1 MAVSSAPPV
10 REAPPRWVRAAGLA
24 MLVAIAVFVSLIA
37 LATRDYRGGN
47 WFDSKATEHDFWLN
61 FLCDLPRE
69 IGVNGQRSTAAGVAQ
84 AGLTTMLL
92 ALIPFWL
99 LLPRWFPDRPRL
111 GRVVR
116 IGGVVSALG
125 ALLVPLVPSD
135 KVGDLHGYLVV
146 ASSGPG
152 VVAFACGV
160 TGLVLGRRTPRW
172 LLGVALAALAVAAAD
187 AGLFTHHVVTQNL
200 PHPLLAILQ
209 RVATLLVLTLM
220 ATLGWRSLRG
230 GDPEAL

>member
-1 MAVSSAPPV
+1 MNGKRFSA
-10 REAPPRWVRAAGLA
+10 AH
-24 MLVAIAVFVSLIA
+24 I
-37 LATRDYRGGN
+37 
-47 WFDSKATEHDFWLN
+47 
-61 FLCDLPRE
+61 
-69 IGVNGQRSTAAGVAQ
+69 AQ
-84 AGLTTMLL
+84 AGLSTMLL

-116 IGGVVSALG
+116 IAGVVSAIG
-125 ALLVPLVPSD
+125 ALVVPLVPSD
-135 KVGDLHGYLVV
+135 RVGDLHGYLVV

-152 VVAFACGV
+152 VVAFGCGV
-160 TGLVLGRRTPRW
+160 TGLLLGRRTPRW
-172 LLGVALAALAVAAAD
+172 LLAVAVAALVVAAAD

-220 ATLGWRSLRG
+220 ASLGWRALRSG
-230 GDPEAL
+230 PSESTGS

>member
-1 MAVSSAPPV
+1 M
-10 REAPPRWVRAAGLA
+10 LA
-24 MLVAIAVFVSLIA
+24 AIAVFVSLIG

-47 WFDSKATEHDFWLN
+47 WFDSKAVEHDFWLN
-61 FLCDLPRE
+61 FLCDLTRE
-69 IGVNGQRSTAAGVAQ
+69 VGVNGQRSPAAHIAQ

-116 IGGVVSALG
+116 TGGVVSALG
-125 ALLVPLVPSD
+125 ALVVPLVPSD
-135 KVGDLHGYLVV
+135 RVGDLHGYLVV

-152 VVAFACGV
+152 VIAFACGV
-160 TGLVLGRRTPRW
+160 TGLVLGRRTPGW
-172 LLGVALAALAVAAAD
+172 LLGVAVAALAVAAAD
-187 AGLFTHHVVTQNL
+187 ASLFTHHVLTQNL

-209 RVATLLVLTLM
+209 RLATLLVITLM
-220 ATLGWRSLRG
+220 AALGWRSLFG
-230 GDPEAL
+230 GRAPARS